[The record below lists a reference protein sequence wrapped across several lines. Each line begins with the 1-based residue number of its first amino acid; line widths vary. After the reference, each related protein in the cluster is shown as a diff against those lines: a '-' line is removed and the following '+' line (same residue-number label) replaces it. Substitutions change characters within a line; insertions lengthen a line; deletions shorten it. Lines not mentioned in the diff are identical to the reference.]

1 MRDILPKMDIF
12 LQEIRCINF
21 VVLEGNMCLSCGN
34 IQKKIVKCK
43 NITKMPKYV
52 DSMYSFA
59 IIKLNLIF
67 KKGVLKNERKKIGAS
82 QMDGNGNGGDNV
94 VFRCSGC
101 SVSGRAG

>member
-1 MRDILPKMDIF
+1 
-12 LQEIRCINF
+12 
-21 VVLEGNMCLSCGN
+21 
-34 IQKKIVKCK
+34 
-43 NITKMPKYV
+43 MPKYV

-82 QMDGNGNGGDNV
+82 QMDGNGNGGYNV

-101 SVSGRAG
+101 SVSGRLDELSAGDLMFKTDGFVSFDKDKKYVGTATPHDGLDGTDETF